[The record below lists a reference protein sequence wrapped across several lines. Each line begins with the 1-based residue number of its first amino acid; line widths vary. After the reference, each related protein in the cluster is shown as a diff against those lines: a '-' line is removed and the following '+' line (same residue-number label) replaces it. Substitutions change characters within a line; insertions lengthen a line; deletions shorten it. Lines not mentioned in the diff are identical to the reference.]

1 MKERSGM
8 SYQGD
13 NLMSVKRSNRSAALR
28 ILHEKGAMSRKR
40 LAESMHLTPAA
51 ITKIVGEMI
60 ADGLLVEGEML
71 SSNGAGRRE
80 ILIDL
85 NTEAACGLGV
95 LINLRQAILSATW
108 LDGRVIFSE
117 EVVLDAQAPAEETTK
132 RLSARLLELVEQHRI
147 RHEAIIGLGVA
158 VRGITSEDGRI
169 VRNSFSALAEM
180 DYPLCE
186 KFEEMTG
193 FPTVMEN
200 NVRSL
205 FAAQMFVSR
214 DETAGSQFF
223 IRCGYGIGAAL
234 SIDGR
239 IWHGVT
245 AQCAEIGHI
254 PLIRRGGKPC
264 HCGKCGCLETIAS
277 PGAMREDAI
286 AILSEKKTPLLWRKY
301 RNRDIEDLNV
311 FDVFAAASNGDE
323 GAFEIV
329 DRSIQALGTAIKAV
343 IYLVDP
349 GKIVLYGSLFE
360 DSYYLSR
367 LMSELQEG
375 VDARHDV
382 VIEKSK
388 YNQQLE
394 DRAACLLAVQNFI
407 DNGGIRT

>member
-1 MKERSGM
+1 M

-40 LAESMHLTPAA
+40 LAENMHLTPAA

-60 ADGLLVEGEML
+60 SDGLLSEGEML
-71 SSNGAGRRE
+71 TSSNAGRRE

-95 LINLRQAILSATW
+95 LINLRQAILSAVW
-108 LDGRVIFSE
+108 LDGRVIFRE
-117 EVVLDAQAPAEETTK
+117 EVPLEAAAPAHRTAES
-132 RLSARLLELVEQHRI
+132 LSARLLQLTKENYIERQSIV
-147 RHEAIIGLGVA
+147 GLGLA
-158 VRGITSEDGRI
+158 VRGITSEDGRV
-169 VRNSFSALAEM
+169 VRNSFGALAET

-186 KFEEMTG
+186 EFETLTG
-193 FPTVMEN
+193 IPTVMEN

-205 FAAQMFVSR
+205 FAAQMFLSK

-223 IRCGYGIGAAL
+223 VRCGYGIGAAL
-234 SIDGR
+234 SIDGK

-254 PLIRRGGKPC
+254 PVIRRGGKPC
-264 HCGKCGCLETIAS
+264 HCGKSGCLETIAS
-277 PGAMREDAI
+277 PGAIRDDAI
-286 AILSEKKTPLLWRKY
+286 AALSEERTPLLWRKY
-301 RNRDIEDLNV
+301 RDRDTENLSV

-323 GAFEIV
+323 GASAIV
-329 DRSIQALGTAIKAV
+329 DRAIQALGTAIKSV
-343 IYLVDP
+343 IYVVDP

-382 VIEKSK
+382 VIEKSR

-394 DRAACLLAVQNFI
+394 DRAASLLAVQNFI
-407 DNGGIRT
+407 DNGGIRI

>member
-1 MKERSGM
+1 M
-8 SYQGD
+8 SYKGD

-40 LAESMHLTPAA
+40 LAENMNLTPAA

-60 ADGLLVEGEML
+60 ADGLLSEGEML
-71 SSNGAGRRE
+71 SSSGAGRRE

-85 NTEAACGLGV
+85 NTEAACGLGI
-95 LINLRQAILSATW
+95 LINLKQALLSAVW

-117 EVVLDAQAPAEETTK
+117 EIPLPPRAPAEQTARILSE
-132 RLSARLLELVEQHRI
+132 RLMQLTEENGISRELV
-147 RHEAIIGLGVA
+147 IGLGVA

-169 VRNSFSALAEM
+169 VRNSFGALAET

-186 KFEEMTG
+186 EFEKLTG

-205 FAAQMFVSR
+205 FAAHMFVSR
-214 DETAGSQFF
+214 DETSGSQFF

-234 SIDGR
+234 SIDGK

-254 PLIRRGGKPC
+254 PVIRRGGKPC
-264 HCGKCGCLETIAS
+264 HCGKSGCLETIAS
-277 PGAMREDAI
+277 PGSIREDAI
-286 AILSEKKTPLLWRKY
+286 AILSEKDTPLLWRKY
-301 RNRDIEDLNV
+301 RNRDTESLNV

-323 GAFEIV
+323 GASAIV
-329 DRSIQALGTAIKAV
+329 DRAIQALGSAIKAV

-367 LMSELQEG
+367 LVSELQEG
-375 VDARHDV
+375 VDTRHDV
-382 VIEKSK
+382 IIEKSK

-407 DNGGIRT
+407 DNGGIR

>member
-1 MKERSGM
+1 M

-40 LAESMHLTPAA
+40 LAENMHLTPAA

-60 ADGLLVEGEML
+60 SDGLLSEGEML
-71 SSNGAGRRE
+71 TSSNAGRRE

-85 NTEAACGLGV
+85 NTEVACGLGV
-95 LINLRQAILSATW
+95 LINLRQAILSAVW
-108 LDGRVIFSE
+108 LDGRVIFRE
-117 EVVLDAQAPAEETTK
+117 EVPLEAAAPAHRTAES
-132 RLSARLLELVEQHRI
+132 LSARLLQLTKENHIERQSIV
-147 RHEAIIGLGVA
+147 GLGLA
-158 VRGITSEDGRI
+158 VRGITSEDGRV
-169 VRNSFSALAEM
+169 VRNSFGALAET

-186 KFEEMTG
+186 EFEALTG
-193 FPTVMEN
+193 IPTVMEN

-205 FAAQMFVSR
+205 FAAQMFLSK

-223 IRCGYGIGAAL
+223 VRCGYGIGAAL
-234 SIDGR
+234 SIDGK

-254 PLIRRGGKPC
+254 PVIRRGGKPC
-264 HCGKCGCLETIAS
+264 HCGKSGCLETIAS
-277 PGAMREDAI
+277 PGSIRDDAI
-286 AILSEKKTPLLWRKY
+286 AALSEERTPLLWRKY
-301 RNRDIEDLNV
+301 RDRDTENLSV

-323 GAFEIV
+323 GASAIV
-329 DRSIQALGTAIKAV
+329 DRAIQALGTAIKSV
-343 IYLVDP
+343 IYVVDP

-382 VIEKSK
+382 VIEKSR

-394 DRAACLLAVQNFI
+394 DRAASLLAVQNFI
-407 DNGGIRT
+407 DNGGIRI

>member
-1 MKERSGM
+1 M

-40 LAESMHLTPAA
+40 LAENMHLTPAA

-60 ADGLLVEGEML
+60 SDGLLSEGEML
-71 SSNGAGRRE
+71 TSSNAGRRE

-85 NTEAACGLGV
+85 NTEATCGLGV
-95 LINLRQAILSATW
+95 LINLRQAILSAVW
-108 LDGRVIFSE
+108 LDGRVIFRE
-117 EVVLDAQAPAEETTK
+117 EVPLEAAAPAHRTAES
-132 RLSARLLELVEQHRI
+132 LSARLLQLTKENHIERQSIV
-147 RHEAIIGLGVA
+147 GLGLA
-158 VRGITSEDGRI
+158 VRGITSEDGRV
-169 VRNSFSALAEM
+169 VRNSFGALAET

-186 KFEEMTG
+186 EFETLTG
-193 FPTVMEN
+193 IPTVMEN

-205 FAAQMFVSR
+205 FAAQMFLSK

-223 IRCGYGIGAAL
+223 VRCGYGIGAAL
-234 SIDGR
+234 SIDGK

-254 PLIRRGGKPC
+254 PVIRRGGKPC
-264 HCGKCGCLETIAS
+264 HCGKSGCLETIAS
-277 PGAMREDAI
+277 PGAIRDDAI
-286 AILSEKKTPLLWRKY
+286 AALSEERTPLLWRKY
-301 RNRDIEDLNV
+301 RDRDTENLSV

-323 GAFEIV
+323 GASAIV
-329 DRSIQALGTAIKAV
+329 DRAIQALGTAIKSV
-343 IYLVDP
+343 IYVVDP

-382 VIEKSK
+382 VIEKSR

-394 DRAACLLAVQNFI
+394 DRAASLLAVQNFI